1 MDPIRSCIVC
11 RNKKSKNNL
20 FRIVAKN
27 NTAIYDENQNINSRG
42 IYICKSHECINKC
55 KKYVTKDKFNVK
67 LSVDNESMM
76 KVLLNLESELGD

>member
-27 NTAIYDENQNINSRG
+27 NTAI
-42 IYICKSHECINKC
+42 
-55 KKYVTKDKFNVK
+55 
-67 LSVDNESMM
+67 
-76 KVLLNLESELGD
+76 VLLLVAAVAINIINILFFR